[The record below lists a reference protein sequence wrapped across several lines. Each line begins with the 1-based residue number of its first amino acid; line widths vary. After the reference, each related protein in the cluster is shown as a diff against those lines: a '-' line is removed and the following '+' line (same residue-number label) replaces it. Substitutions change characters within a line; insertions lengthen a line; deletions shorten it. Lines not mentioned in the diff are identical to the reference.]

1 MIKKPELQLDK
12 IYDSDIERDLDFLSK
27 LIPYVYSVYK
37 EDFNIDKLPNY
48 SIYPLLPLLEDKEK
62 NKDRYEEGIKNFNY
76 LYDKDEYTR
85 LYLYDMISITLDD
98 SFAVF
103 DTTLIDLQAL
113 TDEQKEFI
121 SDAFKKK
128 REFYEHYC
136 THVDWAKN
144 DYYSIKSFSTDY
156 DINPDIKEKNMTLYS
171 GTHSVPYNLYF
182 FARPEEYMK
191 ETYHYFNNILVT
203 SDSLE
208 KESSI
213 KGKEIYE
220 LIIDKEIDTM
230 IRQEIEEHYDPTS
243 PFRYF
248 FYYAVYLNNIDQTIK
263 DKMEK
268 EVREIV
274 EDEGFHL
281 CHFYITPM
289 SYSLGTYS
297 LQIKYK
303 DRFEIGRKEFNK
315 GRHDLT
321 ECINDGQLVAAEY
334 VYKAL
339 KVLIEHLRTNKLKR
353 LVSTLK
359 IFDVYERDIDIKHL
373 IMQYAND
380 QNMIDI
386 LEKLGFRKYQDM
398 CETQSEWILDI

>member
-1 MIKKPELQLDK
+1 M
-12 IYDSDIERDLDFLSK
+12 
-27 LIPYVYSVYK
+27 IPYVYSVYK

-62 NKDRYEEGIKNFNY
+62 NKDRYEEAIKNFNY
-76 LYDKDEYTR
+76 LYNKDEYTR
-85 LYLYDMISITLDD
+85 LYLYDMISMTLDD

-128 REFYEHYC
+128 KEFYEHYC

-144 DYYSIKSFSTDY
+144 DYYSIDY
-156 DINPDIKEKNMTLYS
+156 FPTCLNINPDIEENNMTLFYS
-171 GTHSVPYNLYF
+171 IDPVVSELDF

-191 ETYHYFNNILVT
+191 ETFHSFTNTVVT
-203 SDSLE
+203 TVMTTYSLKKRSFIRGKDVYEAIIDREIDDIIQEEEE
-208 KESSI
+208 KE
-213 KGKEIYE
+213 
-220 LIIDKEIDTM
+220 D
-230 IRQEIEEHYDPTS
+230 YDLSS

-248 FYYAVYLNNIDQTIK
+248 MHYTVYINNIDQTIK
-263 DKMEK
+263 DKLDEEDRK
-268 EVREIV
+268 IV
-274 EDEGFHL
+274 ENEGFHL
-281 CHFYITPM
+281 CDFYIAPM

-303 DRFEIGRKEFNK
+303 DRFEIGRKEFNE
-315 GRHDLT
+315 GRDDLT
-321 ECINDGQLVAAEY
+321 ECINDDELVAAEY
-334 VYKAL
+334 VYETL

-373 IMQYAND
+373 IFQYAYD

-386 LEKLGFRKYQDM
+386 LEKLGFRKYQDI